1 LSYVENNLIPGE
13 TILYRT
19 KLHWI
24 VLFWPVL
31 VGSLLGLISV
41 LLLFSAVASRSGS
54 SQSHSVAAGTGAF
67 FLVVGAAI
75 IGFGILRRNATEI
88 AVTNKRVLI
97 KTGLLSRR
105 TIELLLSKIESIG
118 VDESPSGRIFG
129 FGTVIVRGTG
139 GTPESFDQIAH
150 PLEFR
155 RQVHAHV
162 EDGPTKGR

>member
-24 VLFWPVL
+24 VLLWPAL
-31 VGSLLGLISV
+31 VGSLLGLVSV
-41 LLLFSAVASRSGS
+41 ALFFGAVASRTGS

-67 FLVVGAAI
+67 FLVLAAAI

-97 KTGLLSRR
+97 KTGLISRR

-118 VDESPSGRIFG
+118 VDESPSGRILG

-139 GTPESFDQIAH
+139 GTPESFARIAH

-155 RQVHAHV
+155 RQVHAQV
-162 EDGPTKGR
+162 EDGPARGR

>member
-1 LSYVENNLIPGE
+1 MSYVENNLIPGE

-41 LLLFSAVASRSGS
+41 LLFFSAVASRSGS

-75 IGFGILRRNATEI
+75 IGFGILRLNATEI

>member
-41 LLLFSAVASRSGS
+41 LLFFSAVASRSGS

>member
-1 LSYVENNLIPGE
+1 MSYVENNLIPGE

-41 LLLFSAVASRSGS
+41 LLFFSAVASRSGS

>member
-19 KLHWI
+19 KLHWV
-24 VLFWPVL
+24 VLFWPAL
-31 VGSLLGLISV
+31 VGSLLGLVSV
-41 LLLFSAVASRSGS
+41 ALFFGAVASRTGS

-67 FLVVGAAI
+67 FLVLAAAI

-118 VDESPSGRIFG
+118 VDESPSGRILG

-139 GTPESFDQIAH
+139 GTPESFARIAH
-150 PLEFR
+150 PREFR
-155 RQVHAHV
+155 RQVHAQV
-162 EDGPTKGR
+162 EDGPARGR